1 MRLGRH
7 IGNLTAGGLVAALLA
22 LPGGA
27 FGQATVD
34 DPDASATNLMTRID
48 GPGVTLSN
56 PDIPS
61 ANGSDSA
68 QMYGLFSN
76 GIAGANLGI
85 DRGIVLTTG
94 TVAEALTS
102 NSSARISQGGSTTYS
117 DPDISAIDSSAIY
130 NVAVFEVDVTLDA
143 FTTGLSINYQFGS
156 DEYPDFVGSQYN
168 DIFGFFV
175 SGPGIIGS
183 LNFAQA
189 PLGGDVRI
197 NTINIGTVGC
207 SDDGTPQDLSQSAY
221 YQNNGHLTSLPGSC
235 QRDAALP
242 GPFPVVVE
250 YNGIS
255 TVLTAERRGLTSG
268 GTYRIK
274 FAVADDTDET
284 FDTGVFIEMI
294 TGIFDR
300 DYGDAPASYGDPAHE
315 ISSTLLLGTSRTA
328 EMAGYNDA
336 NAAGD
341 ADDGVTLP
349 SFTQGQT
356 ATVGVDVTGTGYL
369 QAWFDWNG
377 DGDFLDAG
385 EQVAS
390 DITDGGAGDLDGAA
404 NGAIQLAVTAPA
416 DSTLSQTFARFRWS
430 SDTGLSPD
438 SGVASDGEVED
449 YALTIAE
456 GSAAVCPAG
465 YTLTGQTGHAG
476 TVITAALN
484 SANALGAPAAEG
496 TTATSSLSARI
507 RNTLPTLVLEFDDL
521 VPENATIDV
530 LIARRNTGSNSDIDL
545 SADGVNFTTITTEN
559 TGDIDV
565 LRRVSLPVPAGG
577 ARFIRVQRNSGSTW
591 VDGLTYTETCVSA
604 PPQLSGSKDISLFDP
619 DETGE
624 VYAVPGSDVIY
635 TLTLTN
641 EGTIATD
648 ADSVV
653 LIDQMPSEVEFFNAD
668 IDTGGPDTWSGTD
681 PVGWDAG
688 STGLTLA
695 WPTDVAFSNS
705 ATRPEGFANCTYTPL
720 PGYDPAVTYV
730 CFNPKGAM
738 AAGDPDPTA
747 TIAFRA
753 RIR

>member
-7 IGNLTAGGLVAALLA
+7 IGHWSAGGLIAALLA

-27 FGQATVD
+27 WGQATVD
-34 DPDASATNLMTRID
+34 DPDASATDLMTRID

-56 PDIPS
+56 PNIPS
-61 ANGSDSA
+61 ANASDSA

-102 NSSARISQGGSTTYS
+102 NSSARISQGGSTTYA

-130 NVAVFEVDVTLDA
+130 NVAVFEVDVTLGD
-143 FTTGLSINYQFGS
+143 FTTGLAINYQFGS

-175 SGPGIIGS
+175 SGPGITGT

-207 SDDGTPQDLSQSAY
+207 SDDGTPQDLTQSAY
-221 YQNNGHLTSLPGSC
+221 YQNNGHLTSLPTDC
-235 QRDAALP
+235 QRDATLP

-255 TVLTAERRGLTSG
+255 TVLTADRRTLTPG

-274 FAVADDTDET
+274 FAVADAADET

-294 TGIFDR
+294 TGIYDQ
-300 DYGDAPASYGDPAHE
+300 DHADAPASYGSPVHD
-315 ISSTLLLGTSRTA
+315 ISSTSLMGASRTS
-328 EMAGYNDA
+328 ETAGYHDP

-341 ADDGVTLP
+341 VDDGVKLP

-356 ATVGVDVTGTGYL
+356 STLSVGVTGKGQL

-385 EQVAS
+385 EQVATNV
-390 DITDGGAGDLDGAA
+390 TDGSVDDQDGAS
-404 NGAIQLAVTAPA
+404 NGTIQLAVTPPVDA
-416 DSTLSQTFARFRWS
+416 TLSQTFARFRWS
-430 SDTGLSPD
+430 ADGNLAPD
-438 SGVASDGEVED
+438 SGTASDGEVED

-456 GSAAVCPAG
+456 ASAAICPAG
-465 YTLTGQTGHAG
+465 YTLTPQTGHAG

-484 SANALGAPAAEG
+484 SENALGAPATEG
-496 TTATSSLSARI
+496 TIASSSLSARI

-565 LRRVSLPVPAGG
+565 LRRVTLDVPAGG

-591 VDGLTYTETCVSA
+591 VDGLTYTEICVA
-604 PPQLSGSKDISLFDP
+604 PPPQLSGSKDIAVFDP
-619 DETGE
+619 NETGD

-653 LIDQMPSEVEFFNAD
+653 LIDQMPGEVEFFNAD
-668 IDTGGPDTWSGTD
+668 IDTGGPDTWSGSD

-695 WPTDVAFSNS
+695 WPTDVAFSNA
-705 ATRPEGFANCTYTPL
+705 ATRPTGFANCTYTPL